1 MKRPGATF
9 ALLFFTFFAG
19 LTALDASPLD
29 EVIRS
34 RHNLALPSTPAST
47 SCTICHIH
55 PMPGS
60 ASAPKTESTD
70 AATQNQKSPSPL
82 LWSSR
87 QETPYQLTATLS
99 SKNHPYNQPTGS
111 SLTCLACHDGA
122 LAKDMH
128 GINVDNPRV
137 GAPANL
143 SWDRRRASWLDSFLP
158 WDEGLTRREA
168 PPLSRVDHP
177 ISIPYPRKPNGMFV
191 PENPSVTYARYWAIP
206 DLRPEGY
213 VLPETGTSSYLDLPA
228 EKVSSPE
235 ILSNLVRTTSGRV
248 ECDSCHN
255 PHSERVRPFL
265 RVPPSNLCLVCHDR

>member
-1 MKRPGATF
+1 MKKPGATM
-9 ALLFFTFFAG
+9 ALLFFTLFAG
-19 LTALDASPLD
+19 LTALNASPLD

-34 RHNLALPSTPAST
+34 RHNLALPSLPAST

-55 PMPGS
+55 PIPGS
-60 ASAPKTESTD
+60 SATPNPESAEAETSAKKTP
-70 AATQNQKSPSPL
+70 NPP

-87 QETPYQLTATLS
+87 EETPYRLTAAAS
-99 SKNHPYNQPTGS
+99 PRNHPYNQPTGS

-128 GINVDNPRV
+128 GINVDTARI
-137 GAPANL
+137 GAE
-143 SWDRRRASWLDSFLP
+143 ASVP
-158 WDEGLTRREA
+158 WEGLSRREA

-213 VLPETGTSSYLDLPA
+213 ILPEAGTSSYLDLPK

-255 PHSERVRPFL
+255 PHSEKIRPFL
-265 RVPPSNLCLVCHDR
+265 RVPSASLCLVCHDR

>member
-1 MKRPGATF
+1 MKRLGVIL
-9 ALLFFTFFAG
+9 ALLPLTLLAG
-19 LTALDASPLD
+19 PTTLDASPLD

-34 RHNLALPSTPAST
+34 RHNLALPSLPPST
-47 SCTICHIH
+47 SCTICHIDSI
-55 PMPGS
+55 PG
-60 ASAPKTESTD
+60 AAAAPQAVAPEAEAIPPPHQAPT
-70 AATQNQKSPSPL
+70 PP
-82 LWSSR
+82 LWSNTGGSYR
-87 QETPYQLTATLS
+87 LTATLS
-99 SKNHPYNQPTGS
+99 AKRHPYNQPTGS

-128 GINVDNPRV
+128 GVNVRDARI
-137 GAPANL
+137 GAEANV
-143 SWDRRRASWLDSFLP
+143 SW
-158 WDEGLTRREA
+158 EGGFSQREA

-191 PENPSVTYARYWAIP
+191 PENPSVTYARYWTIP

-213 VLPETGTSSYLDLPA
+213 VLPEEGTSSYLDLPQ

-255 PHSERVRPFL
+255 PHSEKIRPFL
-265 RVPPSNLCLVCHDR
+265 RVPSASLCLVCHDR

>member
-1 MKRPGATF
+1 MKNPRTIL
-9 ALLFFTFFAG
+9 ALLFLTLFAG
-19 LTALDASPLD
+19 LTALNASPID

-34 RHNLALPSTPAST
+34 RHNLALPSLPPST

-55 PMPGS
+55 QIPGF
-60 ASAPKTESTD
+60 ASPPKTESTE
-70 AATQNQKSPSPL
+70 AETSSQKMPNPP

-87 QETPYQLTATLS
+87 EETPYRLTSAVS
-99 SKNHPYNQPTGS
+99 PRSHPYNQPTGS

-128 GINVDNPRV
+128 GINVDTARI
-137 GAPANL
+137 GAEAN
-143 SWDRRRASWLDSFLP
+143 ASW
-158 WDEGLTRREA
+158 EGGLTRREA

-177 ISIPYPRKPNGMFV
+177 ISVTYPRKPNGMFV

-213 VLPETGTSSYLDLPA
+213 VLPEAGTSSYLDLPK

-235 ILSNLVRTTSGRV
+235 VLSNLVRTTSGRV

-255 PHSERVRPFL
+255 PHSEKIRPFL
-265 RVPPSNLCLVCHDR
+265 RVPSSSLCLVCHDR